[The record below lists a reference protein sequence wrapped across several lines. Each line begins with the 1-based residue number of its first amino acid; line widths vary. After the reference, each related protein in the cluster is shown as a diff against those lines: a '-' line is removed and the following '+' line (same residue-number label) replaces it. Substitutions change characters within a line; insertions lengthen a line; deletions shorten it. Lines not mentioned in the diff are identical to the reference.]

1 MREIKFRVWDKDVC
15 AYIDRKHTFDFANY
29 LRLNFD
35 EGNGIAIDSL
45 CPGRYIYEQ
54 YTGLKD
60 KNGKEIYEGDIMRY
74 DAIDYEIYWEDEYAG
89 WFNRRID
96 GRGETHGSD
105 SFYLV
110 TSLGSVVSNIH
121 ENPELLNPCNST
133 ELGEIK

>member
-1 MREIKFRVWDKDVC
+1 MREIKFRAWDVLGKEYHYKGFPLVDLDGSL
-15 AYIDRKHTFDFANY
+15 IDDY
-29 LRLNFD
+29 GD
-35 EGNGIAIDSL
+35 ELLDSTVF
-45 CPGRYIYEQ
+45 IIEQ

-121 ENPELLNPCNST
+121 ENPELLNPRNST